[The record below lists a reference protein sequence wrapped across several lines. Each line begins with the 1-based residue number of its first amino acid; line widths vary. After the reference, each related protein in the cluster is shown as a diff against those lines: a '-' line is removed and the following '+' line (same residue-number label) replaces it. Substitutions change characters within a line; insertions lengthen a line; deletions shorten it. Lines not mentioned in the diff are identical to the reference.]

1 MYLCLLVQSDLLK
14 VDEPFEYLTETQSPL
29 SPAAQDMFLLMKRLF
44 NGHHMNLPSHSAS
57 VPEVQNSTLLR
68 LLNPDKAGI

>member
-29 SPAAQDMFLLMKRLF
+29 SPAAQVMFLLMKRLF
-44 NGHHMNLPSHSAS
+44 SGHHMNLPSHSAS
-57 VPEVQNSTLLR
+57 VPEVQNSTFLR
-68 LLNPDKAGI
+68 LLDPDKAGI